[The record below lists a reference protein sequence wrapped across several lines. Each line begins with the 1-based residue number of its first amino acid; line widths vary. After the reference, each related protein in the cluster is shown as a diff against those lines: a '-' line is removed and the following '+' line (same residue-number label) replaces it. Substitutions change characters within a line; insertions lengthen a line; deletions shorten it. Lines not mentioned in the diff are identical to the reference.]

1 MNSTKTSFHRLFSQ
15 EDFAESL
22 QVLNQ
27 LSTQSSNQSTNI
39 QNVESVTPYCDIS
52 WDDAAADV
60 ENFLRDSSNSSSVAK
75 VESSCL
81 DLTD

>member
-1 MNSTKTSFHRLFSQ
+1 MSSAESSIYRLFSQ

-27 LSTQSSNQSTNI
+27 LSTKETNAQSAE
-39 QNVESVTPYCDIS
+39 VVAPCCDIS

-60 ENFLRDSSNSSSVAK
+60 ENFLQHSAPKKSD
-75 VESSCL
+75 
-81 DLTD
+81 